1 MKIVIIKHDDRSA
14 HEIRKILEALDKSIS
29 ILAILLSVD
38 AAEQWFSKDKNLRP
52 DLIFSDIELADGT
65 SFDILEKIEIPIPIV
80 FCSPFEKYPLQ
91 IFEVNIID
99 YLSSP
104 IDAIKLQNAIH
115 KYDRIKAYNESKEPE
130 CHRTC
135 LLGSIQYLETNYKQS
150 ILVHYKESIIPV
162 KSTNIG
168 YIHLGFGVVSIYTQN
183 RVYTSQYTIEQL
195 EKMLDPQHFYRVN
208 RQTIINRQH
217 IAAVEYY
224 FSRRLLVKTVFE
236 ISDKIVVSKSRT
248 QDFLKWLEY

>member
-1 MKIVIIKHDDRSA
+1 MKIVIIKSDDRSA
-14 HEIRKILEALDKSIS
+14 QEIRKILEALDKSMNV
-29 ILAILLSVD
+29 LAILLSVD
-38 AAEQWFSKDKNLRP
+38 AADQWFSNENLRP
-52 DLIFSDIELADGT
+52 DLIFSDIELEDGT
-65 SFDILEKIEIPIPIV
+65 SFDILQKIEDPIPIV

-91 IFEVNIID
+91 IFEANIID

-104 IDAIKLQNAIH
+104 IDAIKLQNVIH
-115 KYDRIKAYNESKEPE
+115 KYGRIKAYAESKELE
-130 CHRTC
+130 CHRAC
-135 LLGSIQYLETNYKQS
+135 LWGNTQYLEANYKQS

-168 YIHLGFGVVSIYTQN
+168 RIHVGFGVVSIYTPN
-183 RVYTSQYTIEQL
+183 RVFTSQHTIEQL

-217 IAAVEYY
+217 ISAVEYY
-224 FSRRLLVKTVFE
+224 FSRRLLIKPIYE